1 MDLASGGKKLMV
13 MMLHT
18 TKEGNPRILRQ
29 CTFPLT
35 ARNCVSRI
43 FTDIAV
49 IDVTKQG
56 LVLREVAPDWTA
68 EEVQALTEPRLII
81 DENLR
86 EIEL

>member
-1 MDLASGGKKLMV
+1 MV

-18 TKEGNPRILRQ
+18 TKEEEPRIVRQ

-35 ARNCVSRI
+35 ARNCVNRI

-56 LVLREVAPDWTA
+56 LVLREIAPRWTT
-68 EEVQALTEPRLII
+68 EEVQALTEPKLII
-81 DENLR
+81 AEDLK